1 MPEKTRINH
10 FLVIIIFIVFIL
22 IGSVAL
28 FTLIKFS
35 SQIPLIR
42 IALYILLSILIGVP
56 LIGSLFKI
64 AYVSPIYDFYS
75 GAGAGR
81 GGAIEFLRM
90 GKTSS
95 RFFGMKNYVIPNDNI
110 AYIIKTKFLILNK
123 YQIFYYREKSLAYA
137 KATILFWNLEKAI
150 SHERVAILPG
160 LLSALWTAYLA
171 MGLLIQIGSKKR
183 LNTIK
188 YMQSIYFGKA
198 SDNSKE
204 GLSDKEYSL
213 KGGGYI
219 CDFRYASNIAEM
231 IKQQGYFGADPLQL
245 LRLSLSNYATWPMVK
260 LKLSSN
266 SIQVYFAGSVFNI
279 PWQNLKEVVVNKNML
294 GYTLTLIHNFP
305 SAPQGIVYS
314 PMKGD
319 VQGLLNQ
326 IKKFTTVTYS
336 EKILKTGARG
346 LPKRNRWRI
355 ILILAIIFIIILP
368 LLGMF
373 IVRQIATSPDLQDT
387 ISQTL
392 GPSETEKFLIYED
405 LNERIRIKYP
415 KNWLKQGEGKKV
427 TFYSPQEG
435 KNDPYIEHVAVI
447 IWNYDE
453 TISIK
458 DVDNQF
464 FETINT
470 FPSSSVV
477 IKGEDMLSSYPANYV
492 VFTATD
498 DLGFKKK
505 LKWVWTVKD
514 NKPYVIQ
521 FSAEPDKYDN
531 HLETVNEMID
541 SFEII

>member
-35 SQIPLIR
+35 SQI
-42 IALYILLSILIGVP
+42 ALYILLSILVGVP

-75 GAGAGR
+75 GAGVGK
-81 GGAIEFLRM
+81 GSAIEFLRM
-90 GKTSS
+90 GKSSS

-150 SHERVAILPG
+150 SPEKVVILPG
-160 LLSALWTAYLA
+160 VFSALWTAYLG
-171 MGLLIQIGSKKR
+171 MGLLIPILFKKGFSF
-183 LNTIK
+183 LKFI
-188 YMQSIYFGKA
+188 QSIYFGKA

-204 GLSDKEYSL
+204 GLSDKKYLL

-219 CDFRYASNIAEM
+219 CDFRYASTIAEM
-231 IKQQGYFGADPLQL
+231 IKQQGYFGVNPLQL

-260 LKLSSN
+260 LKLSPN

-305 SAPQGIVYS
+305 SAPQGIIYS

-336 EKILKTGARG
+336 EKILKTGAKE
-346 LPKRNRWRI
+346 LPKRNRWKI
-355 ILILAIIFIIILP
+355 ILVLAIISIIILP
-368 LLGMF
+368 LFGMF

-387 ISQTL
+387 ISQIF
-392 GPSETEKFLIYED
+392 GPSETKEFLIYED
-405 LNERIRIKYP
+405 LNEGIRIKYP
-415 KNWLKQGEGKKV
+415 ENWLKQGEGKKV

-435 KNDPYIEHVAVI
+435 KNDPYIEHVKVMV
-447 IWNYDE
+447 WDYDE

-470 FPSSSVV
+470 FPSSSVI
-477 IKGEDMLSSYPANYV
+477 IKGEDILSSYPANYI
-492 VFTATD
+492 VFTAID

-505 LKWVWTVKD
+505 LKWIWTVRD

-521 FSAEPDKYDN
+521 FSAEPDKYDE